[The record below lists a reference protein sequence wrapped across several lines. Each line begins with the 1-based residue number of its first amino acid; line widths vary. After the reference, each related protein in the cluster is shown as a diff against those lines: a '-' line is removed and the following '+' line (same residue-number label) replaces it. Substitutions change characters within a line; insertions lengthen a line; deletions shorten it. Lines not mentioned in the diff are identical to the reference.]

1 MRLRRGLGVRGGLYR
16 LCRLGTNGQLV
27 GGQEMGWGGLCR
39 GVDGS
44 EMEWWL
50 EAGVRD
56 TRVLS
61 GALGRSVQAK
71 YRPFYLL

>member
-1 MRLRRGLGVRGGLYR
+1 
-16 LCRLGTNGQLV
+16 
-27 GGQEMGWGGLCR
+27 MGWGGLCR